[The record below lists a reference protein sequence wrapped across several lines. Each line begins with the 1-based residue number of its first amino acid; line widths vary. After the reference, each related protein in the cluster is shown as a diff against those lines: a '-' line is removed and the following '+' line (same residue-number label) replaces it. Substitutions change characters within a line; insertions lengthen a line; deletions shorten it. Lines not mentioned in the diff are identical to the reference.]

1 MDTQTTLSVSEARKR
16 IFTIIDQVNK
26 LGSRYTLTEKGR
38 PKAVIISA
46 EEFESWVETFE
57 VMRDCPN
64 LLKDIKKV
72 EKDIKS
78 GKYKAYS
85 TLEEVMLERGYVV
98 SDKKAK
104 YEVSNPIRAKRKKT
118 AKKNTR

>member
-1 MDTQTTLSVSEARKR
+1 MDTQTTLSVSEARKK

-46 EEFESWVETFE
+46 EEFESWIETFE

-64 LLKDIKKV
+64 LLKDIKEV
-72 EKDIKS
+72 ERDIKS
-78 GKYKAYS
+78 GKYKTYP
-85 TLEEVMLERGYVV
+85 TLEEVMLERGYIV
-98 SDKKAK
+98 SDKRAK
-104 YEVSNPIRAKRKKT
+104 YEVSNPVRAKRKKT
-118 AKKNTR
+118 TKKNTK